1 MTRSR
6 RRKITRELTR
16 KHRRVIRTAIPVAS
30 TLLAAAVQA
39 AFAQQ
44 APAPA
49 GTGGLQEI
57 VVTAQKRVENLQ
69 DVPISVQV
77 LDTAK
82 LEQLNIVNID
92 DYVKFAPGIAYVRGE
107 GQGGN
112 GEPGESTSTSAVSRA
127 AGRTIRAL
135 SRASASTSTSS
146 RSRPSTATST
156 FTSTTFSAS
165 RSSRG
170 RRARSTARARSRHG
184 AHHHEQTRPDQVQRG
199 RGRAG
204 HSDPAARQRLR
215 GRRFREYSDHLE
227 HGGATRRL
235 EEHDGGYISNV
246 AGTNANAC
254 IFNGVRT
261 FGAWSGQ
268 AEVSAYQANGS

>member
-16 KHRRVIRTAIPVAS
+16 QHQRVIRTAAPVAS

-44 APAPA
+44 APAPRLPQA
-49 GTGGLQEI
+49 RGPPRDRGHRAE
-57 VVTAQKRVENLQ
+57 AVENLQ

-92 DYVKFAPGIAYVRGE
+92 DYVKFAPGMAYVRGE

-127 AGRTIRAL
+127 RDEPFGLL

-165 RSSRG
+165 RSRG
-170 RRARSTARARSRHG
+170 PAGHSLRRELAVGHG
-184 AHHHEQTRPDQVQRG
+184 AHHHEQTRPTKFSAGVDVQG
-199 RGRAG
+199 NQIGQHGSGYEVEGFVNIPITSNMAV
-204 HSDPAARQRLR
+204 RLV
-215 GRRFREYSDHLE
+215 GW
-227 HGGATRRL
+227 G
-235 EEHDGGYISNV
+235 
-246 AGTNANAC
+246 
-254 IFNGVRT
+254 
-261 FGAWSGQ
+261 
-268 AEVSAYQANGS
+268 